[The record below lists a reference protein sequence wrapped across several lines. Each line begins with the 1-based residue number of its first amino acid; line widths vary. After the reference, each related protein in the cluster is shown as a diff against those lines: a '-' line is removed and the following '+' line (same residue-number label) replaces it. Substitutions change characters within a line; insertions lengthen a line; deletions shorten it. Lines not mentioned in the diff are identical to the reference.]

1 MENQNKSIFEVLSQV
16 DCSKHIEKKDDL
28 SYLSWA
34 WAWGIT
40 KKHYPSLSYKVI
52 EYDGKPYLF
61 DKTLGYLVT
70 TEVTIDGETLS
81 MRLPVMNG
89 ANKAQK
95 DEMYEYETK
104 YGKKKVEAA
113 TMFDINTAIMR
124 CLTKNLALFGLGHYI
139 YAGED
144 LPVIIETNEEKV
156 AKETENDNRLFLEA
170 KTFTNIE
177 LFTNWY
183 KVNINKVVNQDVE
196 NQITEIGKVLKEKQN
211 K

>member
-1 MENQNKSIFEVLSQV
+1 MENKKKSIFEVLSQI
-16 DCSKHIEKKDDL
+16 DCSNHIEKKNNL

-34 WAWGIT
+34 WAWAIT
-40 KKHYPSLSYKVI
+40 KKYYPSLSYRVI
-52 EYDGKPYLF
+52 EHDNKPYVF

-81 MRLPVMNG
+81 MRLPVMDG

-144 LPVIIETNEEKV
+144 LPVIIETNEEKA
-156 AKETENDNRLFLEA
+156 AKETENDNRLFSEA

-183 KVNINKVVNQDVE
+183 RVNINKVVNQDVK